1 MEKSDREKLLRD
13 LKSIHK
19 QGVAFFQ
26 NASDL
31 LNGQSFSS
39 DAWGKVKR
47 NEFWDMLDDVLQK
60 KAQTI
65 VTKIIKVAPLISES
79 ARLTTYL
86 SQTDQIDLG
95 HAIKGLRS
103 SLHLCRYRYWGPEV
117 LHDEGT
123 VLGIEPAGQTDDE
136 GASPD
141 TALQIFEECY
151 RRIASIVEL
160 VNPLTVQIAE
170 KNIITTGQKSTAIL
184 PDIAFIMM
192 WMDSARPEL
201 EDVYATVRRCFNKY
215 GISAERADDIEHS
228 GKITEEIIN
237 KIRSS
242 EFLYADLTGARP
254 NVYYEVG
261 FAHALSKKVILYRK
275 FGESLH
281 FDLAGYNCP
290 EYKNLSDLEE
300 KLHKRLESMT
310 GRKIKEKK

>member
-1 MEKSDREKLLRD
+1 MDKSDRGKLLKD
-13 LKSIHK
+13 LESIHK
-19 QGVAFFQ
+19 EGVDFFRK
-26 NASDL
+26 AS
-31 LNGQSFSS
+31 QSFE
-39 DAWGKVKR
+39 GKSFLPYPRGKIER
-47 NEFWDMLDDVLQK
+47 NEFWNKLDDILQK

-65 VTKIIKVAPLISES
+65 VTEIIKVAPLISES
-79 ARLTTYL
+79 ARLTTFL
-86 SQTDQIDLG
+86 SQTDQIDFG

-123 VLGIEPAGQTDDE
+123 VLGVEPAGQTDDD
-136 GASPD
+136 GVYPD
-141 TALQIFEECY
+141 TALQIFEDCH

-170 KNIITTGQKSTAIL
+170 KNIITTGQKSTAIQT
-184 PDIAFIMM
+184 DIAFIMM
-192 WMDSARPEL
+192 WMEPDRPDL
-201 EDVYATVRRCFNKY
+201 EDAYLTVKRTFEQF

-275 FGESLH
+275 SSEPLH

-290 EYKNLSDLEE
+290 EYKNFSDLEK
-300 KLHKRLESMT
+300 KLNKRLESMT

>member
-1 MEKSDREKLLRD
+1 MDKSYRENLLGN
-13 LKSIHK
+13 LKNIHK
-19 QGVAFFQ
+19 QGVAFFHK
-26 NASDL
+26 AAAL
-31 LNGQSFSS
+31 IEGESFST
-39 DAWGKVKR
+39 DHWGKAER
-47 NEFWDMLDDVLQK
+47 NEFWNLLDEVLQK
-60 KAQTI
+60 KARTI
-65 VTKIIKVAPLISES
+65 VTQIIKVAPLISES

-103 SLHLCRYRYWGPEV
+103 SLYLCRYRYWGPEV

-123 VLGIEPAGQTDDE
+123 VLGVEPAGQTDDE
-136 GASPD
+136 GVSPD
-141 TALQIFEECY
+141 TAVQIFEECY

-160 VNPLTVQIAE
+160 VNPLTVEIAE
-170 KNIITTGQKSTAIL
+170 RNIVATGQKSTAMQ

-192 WMDSARPEL
+192 WMDPERPEL
-201 EDVYATVRRCFNKY
+201 EDIYATVKRSFKKF

-261 FAHALSKKVILYRK
+261 FAHALK
-275 FGESLH
+275 
-281 FDLAGYNCP
+281 
-290 EYKNLSDLEE
+290 
-300 KLHKRLESMT
+300 
-310 GRKIKEKK
+310 